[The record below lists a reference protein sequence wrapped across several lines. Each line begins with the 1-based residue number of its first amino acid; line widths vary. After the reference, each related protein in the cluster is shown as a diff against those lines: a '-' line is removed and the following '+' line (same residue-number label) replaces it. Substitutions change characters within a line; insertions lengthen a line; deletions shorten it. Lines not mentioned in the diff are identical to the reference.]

1 MKTFICVLLVF
12 GTTSL
17 STPQTVAATEGAE
30 VFDIRKGEVVQLIP
44 NSNLLQNQ
52 AKHWLSSI
60 IGIAGSFKIEPT
72 EGIAIKIPLTPPFS
86 ITNNWINGTVTEVI
100 MFVGKSKNYYP
111 TLLVFTKNN
120 RFVAVHIRYHN
131 LKSFLKENKLY
142 SPELNLA
149 AAPLS

>member
-1 MKTFICVLLVF
+1 MKIFICLLLVLE
-12 GTTSL
+12 TICL

-60 IGIAGSFKIEPT
+60 IGVAGSFKIEPI

-111 TLLVFTKNN
+111 ILLVITKNN
-120 RFVAVHIRYHN
+120 RFVAVHIRNHN
-131 LKSFLKENKLY
+131 LESFLKENKLY
-142 SPELNLA
+142 SSELNLA